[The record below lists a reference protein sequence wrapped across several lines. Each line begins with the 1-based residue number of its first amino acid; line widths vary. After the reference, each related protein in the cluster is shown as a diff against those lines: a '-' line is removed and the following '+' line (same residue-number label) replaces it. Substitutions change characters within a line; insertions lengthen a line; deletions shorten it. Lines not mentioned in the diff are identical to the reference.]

1 MLKNKRGFAGML
13 VGIIVAVTLMAAL
26 FVWWQKMS
34 ANNLQNATQKAADE
48 AGVKL
53 ESHDATPQGQVDTV
67 RDMVGKI
74 QDKKNAEI
82 ENELKK

>member
-1 MLKNKRGFAGML
+1 MKNKKGFAGML
-13 VGIIVAVTLMAAL
+13 AGIIVAISVMVAL

-34 ANNLQNATQKAADE
+34 SKNLQNATQKAADE
-48 AGVKL
+48 AGIKL
-53 ESHDATPQGQVDTV
+53 EDHDASPQGQVDAV
-67 RDMVGKI
+67 RDMVGKL